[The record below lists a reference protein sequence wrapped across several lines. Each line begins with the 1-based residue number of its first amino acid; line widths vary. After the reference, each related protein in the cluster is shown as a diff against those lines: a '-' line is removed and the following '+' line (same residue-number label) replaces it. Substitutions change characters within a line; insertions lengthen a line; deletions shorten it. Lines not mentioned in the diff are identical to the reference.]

1 MMEYKMTQEYLK
13 FRKCFNSEQAIE
25 LKNLLEQE
33 GINVTLVDNLP
44 ADLTGN
50 SLNNQPEIHLKPIDF
65 KRAEQI
71 IEKDAE
77 RRIEYIEDDYYLF
90 DSPNEELYEILLKP
104 DEWNAFDYTLAKR
117 ILKDRGKYIEP
128 ELLIKLKEKRLE
140 ELAQPKEYQALLITV
155 GYIFAF
161 LGGIFGVLIGYLL
174 WKTKKTLP
182 NGKMV
187 YIHSEENRKQG
198 KQIFYIGLVVT
209 ITVCIYRIIHFS

>member
-1 MMEYKMTQEYLK
+1 MEYKMTQEYLK

-140 ELAQPKEYQALLITV
+140 ELAQPKEHQALLITV

>member
-1 MMEYKMTQEYLK
+1 MEYKMTQEYLK

>member
-1 MMEYKMTQEYLK
+1 MTQEYLK